1 MTLGEKERL
10 LDALSKS
17 QAATRAIWESVDPE
31 MQVYGDT
38 DWCVRDIIAHLAV
51 WDHQVVKSLRA
62 YRSGSE
68 YAIPDLDD
76 DEFNQQMILV
86 FREMTAKSVLEQCE
100 QAREEFKA
108 AIQDI
113 PTEMYPGDMLYPWG
127 DEHGSIAQLVN
138 YMIEHDTEHRQEI
151 LKAIQAS

>member
-1 MTLGEKERL
+1 MTVVEKTQL
-10 LDALSKS
+10 LDALSES
-17 QAATRAIWESVDPE
+17 QAATRELWELVDPE
-31 MQVYGDT
+31 MQVYSDT
-38 DWCVRDIIAHLAV
+38 DWCVRDIIAHLAI
-51 WDHQVVKSLRA
+51 WDHQVVKSLLA

-76 DEFNQQMILV
+76 DEFNQQTILI
-86 FREMTAKSVLEQCE
+86 FREMTAKSVIEQFE

-127 DEHGSIAQLVN
+127 DERGTVVKLVD
-138 YMIEHDTEHRQEI
+138 YMIEHDAEHRQEI
-151 LKAIQAS
+151 LKVFKAS